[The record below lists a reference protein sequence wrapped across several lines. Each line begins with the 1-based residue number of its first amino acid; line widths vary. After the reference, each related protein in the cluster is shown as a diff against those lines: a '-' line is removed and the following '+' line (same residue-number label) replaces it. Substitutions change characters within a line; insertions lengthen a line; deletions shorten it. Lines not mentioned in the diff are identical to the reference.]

1 MAHLGDRLRQQ
12 RLAMG
17 VSLQHISGKTR
28 IGLRY
33 FEALEAGDFKQLPG
47 AIFARSFVRQ
57 YAELVGI
64 DPSTLEAELQ
74 QMFPS
79 EEVFPNLDSQSS
91 TLRATLQND
100 TLLAA
105 NGPLWRRL
113 PLTAMSLMAALA
125 ISSLLYIG
133 WQRMV
138 VLSETSEQVAVK
150 QPTPAPKP
158 TSSTPGVLADPPR
171 TTPAAPTVVPAA
183 ATVTQPSLPAQP
195 SSSAE
200 LRAPVA
206 AGGAVMAVRIKASQ
220 ESWVSIS
227 ANGTSMLAV
236 IMKPNEE
243 RTVQGVENAR
253 IILGNAGGIEIETDG
268 RSIGPIG
275 PQGAVRLVLLTP
287 AAQPRILTY
296 IPQAPAPAADTTQ
309 PQTPAPP
316 TASTQLD

>member
-28 IGLRY
+28 VGLRY

-64 DPSTLEAELQ
+64 NPSSLEAELQ

-79 EEVFPNLDSQSS
+79 EEVMPALDPQSS
-91 TLRATLQND
+91 TLRATFQND

-113 PLTAMSLMAALA
+113 PLTALSLTAALA
-125 ISSLLYIG
+125 VSSLLYIG

-138 VLSETSEQVAVK
+138 VANETSEQVSNK
-150 QPTPAPKP
+150 QPAPAPKP
-158 TSSTPGVLADPPR
+158 SSSAPGVMADPTR
-171 TTPAAPTVVPAA
+171 TTMPSVPAVVPATATVTEPAPPPAAP
-183 ATVTQPSLPAQP
+183 SN
-195 SSSAE
+195 E
-200 LRAPVA
+200 LRAPVI

-220 ESWVSIS
+220 ESWVSVS
-227 ANGTSMLAV
+227 ANGTSMLAA

-253 IILGNAGGIEIETDG
+253 IIVGNAGGVEIETDG

-275 PQGAVRLVLLTP
+275 PQGAVRLVMLSP
-287 AAQPRILTY
+287 AGQPRILTY
-296 IPQAPAPAADTTQ
+296 IPQDAPSASDTETPKTPPAA
-309 PQTPAPP
+309 
-316 TASTQLD
+316 STRLD

>member
-28 IGLRY
+28 VGLRY

-57 YAELVGI
+57 YAEIVGI

-79 EEVFPNLDSQSS
+79 EEVFPNLESQSS

-105 NGPLWRRL
+105 NGPLWQRL
-113 PLTAMSLMAALA
+113 PLTALSLTAALA

-138 VLSETSEQVAVK
+138 VLNETKEPVAAK
-150 QPTPAPKP
+150 QPAPPPVSKP
-158 TSSTPGVLADPPR
+158 SSAAPGVMADPPR
-171 TTPAAPTVVPAA
+171 AATSVVPAA
-183 ATVTQPSLPAQP
+183 ATVVDPAP
-195 SSSAE
+195 PPPVSTE
-200 LRAPVA
+200 LRAPVV
-206 AGGAVMAVRIKASQ
+206 AGGVVMAVRIKASQ
-220 ESWVSIS
+220 ESWVSVS

-236 IMKPNEE
+236 LMKPNEE
-243 RTVQGVENAR
+243 RTLQGVENAR

-275 PQGAVRLVLLTP
+275 PQGAVRLVMLTP
-287 AAQPRILTY
+287 SAQPRILTY
-296 IPQAPAPAADTTQ
+296 IPQETPTPADSSSQPAA
-309 PQTPAPP
+309 QTPPA
-316 TASTQLD
+316 ASTQLD

>member
-1 MAHLGDRLRQQ
+1 
-12 RLAMG
+12 MG

-33 FEALEAGDFKQLPG
+33 IEALEAGDFKQLPG

-79 EEVFPNLDSQSS
+79 EEIFPNLDTQSS

-100 TLLAA
+100 TLLTA
-105 NGPLWRRL
+105 NGPLWKRL
-113 PLTAMSLMAALA
+113 PLTALSLTAALA

-138 VLSETSEQVAVK
+138 VFNETSDQAAAKPV
-150 QPTPAPKP
+150 TPALKP
-158 TSSTPGVLADPPR
+158 TSSAPGVMAEPLR
-171 TTPAAPTVVPAA
+171 TTPSAPSVMPAA
-183 ATVTQPSLPAQP
+183 ATVTQPVQPAPLPLA
-195 SSSAE
+195 STE

-206 AGGAVMAVRIKASQ
+206 AGGAVMAIRLKASQ
-220 ESWVSIS
+220 ESWVSVS
-227 ANGTSMLAV
+227 ANGTSMLAA

-243 RTVQGVENAR
+243 RTVHGAENAR
-253 IILGNAGGIEIETDG
+253 ILVGNAGGIEIETDG

-275 PQGAVRLVLLTP
+275 PQGAVRLVMLTP

-296 IPQAPAPAADTTQ
+296 IPQDTPPADPAQ
-309 PQTPAPP
+309 SQAPP
-316 TASTQLD
+316 AASTQLD

>member
-28 IGLRY
+28 VGLRY

-64 DPSTLEAELQ
+64 DPATLEAELQ
-74 QMFPS
+74 QLFPS
-79 EEVFPNLDSQSS
+79 EEIFPNLDSQSS

-113 PLTAMSLMAALA
+113 PLTALSLMAALA
-125 ISSLLYIG
+125 VSSLLYIG

-138 VLSETSEQVAVK
+138 LMNETSEPVAAK
-150 QPTPAPKP
+150 QPAPAPKP
-158 TSSTPGVLADPPR
+158 STPGVLADPPR
-171 TTPAAPTVVPAA
+171 TTPSTPAVVPAA
-183 ATVTQPSLPAQP
+183 ATVIEPATPPPSTA
-195 SSSAE
+195 STE
-200 LRAPVA
+200 LRAPTA

-220 ESWVSIS
+220 ESWVSVK
-227 ANGTSMLAV
+227 ANGTSMLAT

-243 RTVQGVENAR
+243 RTVHGVENAR

-275 PQGAVRLVLLTP
+275 PQGSVRLVMLTP
-287 AAQPRILTY
+287 ATQPRILNY
-296 IPQAPAPAADTTQ
+296 IPQADAAAAESAQ
-309 PQTPAPP
+309 PQSPTPPG
-316 TASTQLD
+316 ASTQLD